1 MHTDE
6 MMIGLD
12 PHKASNTI
20 AVLDRAEAVQLRRR
34 FDQSEQGI
42 DAMLAAVA
50 AWSKRVW
57 AVEGGHGMGRKHRT
71 AARRSRR
78 DRD

>member
-20 AVLDRAEAVQLRRR
+20 AALDRAEAVQLRRR

-57 AVEGGHGMGRKHRT
+57 AVFEPELEGLLPGP
-71 AARRSRR
+71 
-78 DRD
+78 DRPR